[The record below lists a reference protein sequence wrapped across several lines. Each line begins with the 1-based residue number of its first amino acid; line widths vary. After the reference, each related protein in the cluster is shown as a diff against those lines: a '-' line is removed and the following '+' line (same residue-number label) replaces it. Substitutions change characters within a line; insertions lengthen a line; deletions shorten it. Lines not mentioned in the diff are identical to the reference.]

1 MSDAQQQ
8 PLPDGVPEVRI
19 GDAERDRV
27 IRDLQAH
34 YRDGRLGLGEFEDR
48 VEQVAAARTASQLDH
63 VLVDLPVLQ
72 DGQPVTTQP
81 ASTVVT
87 GSDTRSG
94 LSVADRNA
102 VVRLAVLSVFFVVLW
117 AVTSGVGSH
126 FWPIYPILGIGMG
139 TAFQVFSADED
150 DDTAES

>member
-1 MSDAQQQ
+1 MSDAQHQ
-8 PLPDGVPEVRI
+8 PVPDGVPEIRI

-48 VEQVAAARTASQLDH
+48 VEQVAAARTASQLDR

-72 DGQPVTTQP
+72 DGQPVATQSATP
-81 ASTVVT
+81 VVRTSTSNA
-87 GSDTRSG
+87 GMSA
-94 LSVADRNA
+94 ADRNA
-102 VVRLAVLSVFFVVLW
+102 VVRLAVLSVFFIVLW

-126 FWPIYPILGIGMG
+126 FWPVYPILGIGMG

-150 DDTAES
+150 DDPADT

>member
-34 YRDGRLGLGEFEDR
+34 YRDGRLGLGEFEGR

-63 VLVDLPVLQ
+63 VLVDLP
-72 DGQPVTTQP
+72 
-81 ASTVVT
+81 
-87 GSDTRSG
+87 
-94 LSVADRNA
+94 
-102 VVRLAVLSVFFVVLW
+102 VLSVFFVVLW

>member
-1 MSDAQQQ
+1 MSDAQHQ
-8 PLPDGVPEVRI
+8 PVPDGVPEIRI

-48 VEQVAAARTASQLDH
+48 VEQVAAARTASQLDR

-72 DGQPVTTQP
+72 DGQPVATQSARP
-81 ASTVVT
+81 VVQTSTSNA
-87 GSDTRSG
+87 GMSA
-94 LSVADRNA
+94 ADRNA
-102 VVRLAVLSVFFVVLW
+102 VVRLAVLSVFFIVLW

-126 FWPIYPILGIGMG
+126 FWPVYPILGIGMG

-150 DDTAES
+150 DDPADT